1 MGLIGMIVGGAMDA
15 HKAIKQNQ
23 AQKEE
28 GTHHVV
34 VDDRYCIDVPAFLS
48 KRNDLSEDAAVQYG
62 SSTLDVAFQVIDEPK
77 DEFIEAMEE
86 LEDSMPDLMDDE
98 KTLLDKMAIVSLGNY
113 FEDMDKVSIE
123 EYTETH
129 INGLNALVV
138 NAFQKRTFFKDA
150 VYGTFAF
157 IEGKETMYQIIIVS
171 GGTSISKLAEKLEES
186 IKSFRE
192 L

>member
-1 MGLIGMIVGGAMDA
+1 MGLISLIVGGAVDA

-23 AQKEE
+23 AQKED

-34 VDDRYCIDVPAFLS
+34 VDNRYSIDVPAFLS

-62 SSTLDVAFQVIDEPK
+62 SNTLDVGFQVIDEPK
-77 DEFIEAMEE
+77 DEFLVVMNE
-86 LEDSMPDLMDDE
+86 LEESIPALQDEE
-98 KTLLDKMAIVSLGNY
+98 KTLLDKMAVITLGNY

-123 EYTETH
+123 EYTETT
-129 INGLNALVV
+129 INGLDALII

-150 VYGTFAF
+150 LYGTFAF

-171 GGTSISKLAEKLEES
+171 GGTSITKLAEKLEES